1 MRKSLTQLFVS
12 ITLAASM
19 LSVVPSASADDVKM
33 VGVITKIKLAA
44 DGKSAQAIL
53 KDGKSGESVTIN
65 ITDDLTLDKF
75 KDKRIVEGD
84 EIRTKY
90 DNTGGKNE
98 SKSFKKTAGC

>member
-1 MRKSLTQLFVS
+1 MRKTLTQLLAS
-12 ITLAASM
+12 IALAASM
-19 LSVVPSASADDVKM
+19 LTVSPVAFADDVKM
-33 VGVITKIKLAA
+33 VGVITKIKLAG

-84 EIRTKY
+84 EIRAKY
-90 DNTGGKNE
+90 DNAGGKNE

>member
-1 MRKSLTQLFVS
+1 MRKTFTQLFVS
-12 ITLAASM
+12 IALAAAALTAS
-19 LSVVPSASADDVKM
+19 PIASADDVKM
-33 VGVITKIKLAA
+33 VGVITKIKMAG

-53 KDGKSGESVTIN
+53 KDGKSGEAVTIN

-84 EIRTKY
+84 EIRAKY
-90 DNTGGKNE
+90 DNAGGKNE